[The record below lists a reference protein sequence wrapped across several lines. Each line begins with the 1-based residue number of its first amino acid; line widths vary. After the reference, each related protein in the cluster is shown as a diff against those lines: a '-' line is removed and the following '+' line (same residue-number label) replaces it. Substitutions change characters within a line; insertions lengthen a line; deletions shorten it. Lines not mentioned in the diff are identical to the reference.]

1 MEFVGR
7 ANEKEKRNE
16 NYPGDQAGGK
26 TPSSPS
32 SGSNFSSYIISL
44 LFVKHYN
51 ITRKNIHKHKKKRL
65 TGKKQKWLIFLHSTL
80 TDISDFDFV
89 SKTVF

>member
-1 MEFVGR
+1 MKLLKHQ
-7 ANEKEKRNE
+7 KEKSDKKKKE

-26 TPSSPS
+26 IPSSPS
-32 SGSNFSSYIISL
+32 SGSYFSSYIMFQ

-65 TGKKQKWLIFLHSTL
+65 TGKKQK
-80 TDISDFDFV
+80 
-89 SKTVF
+89 